1 MLTQRFAQGL
11 ELAVRAHDG
20 QVRKGTSI
28 PYIAHPWALHPSL
41 WNTEPMR
48 TKQ

>member
-20 QVRKGTSI
+20 QVRKGTRI
-28 PYIAHPWALHPSL
+28 PYIAHPMAVAAIAL
-41 WNTEPMR
+41 E
-48 TKQ
+48 